1 MTEVYFF
8 IMYNYR
14 VAFMVN
20 GKQLNA
26 WFVSNVEYT
35 NDPVTKARFRE
46 MAQSSVQEYL
56 REARSVP
63 QSGKAEAFAIWP
75 ELLPSKGVIQPLD
88 AFELTD

>member
-1 MTEVYFF
+1 
-8 IMYNYR
+8 MYKYR

-26 WFVSNVEYT
+26 WFGSDVEYT
-35 NDPVTKARFRE
+35 DDPATKARFRE
-46 MAQSSVQEYL
+46 MAKLAIQEYL

-63 QSGKAEAFAIWP
+63 QSGKAHALAVWP
-75 ELLPSKGVIQPLD
+75 EILPSKGVIQPLD

>member
-1 MTEVYFF
+1 
-8 IMYNYR
+8 
-14 VAFMVN
+14 MVN

-26 WFVSNVEYT
+26 WFGSNVEFT
-35 NDPVTKARFRE
+35 NDPVTQAHFRE
-46 MAQSSVQEYL
+46 MARSSVQEYL

-63 QSGKAEAFAIWP
+63 QSGKAEALAIWP